1 MSRLEG
7 IRSLAKTSGA
17 QPQDAFQRIVSN
29 SVRVQTRFGLIF
41 QAIIA
46 LGKKLFP
53 RAVHSTSIALGVER
67 LLNSAY

>member
-1 MSRLEG
+1 MSTLEG
-7 IRSLAKTSGA
+7 NHGLAKTSRP

-41 QAIIA
+41 QAMIT

-67 LLNSAY
+67 LLNSAC

>member
-1 MSRLEG
+1 MFKSEVS
-7 IRSLAKTSGA
+7 RSLAKTSWP

-41 QAIIA
+41 QAMTT

-53 RAVHSTSIALGVER
+53 SVVRSTSIALGVER
-67 LLNSAY
+67 LLNPAY